1 MLPSGQLDP
10 ERICAK
16 TGFLSGDKTASAS
29 ARGNRPRG
37 KGTLVSTS
45 APNGGGPAGGAT
57 WIVIPVSR
65 RTGADCPCAWA
76 RAIGASEAAA
86 PVASVRRR
94 SLRRENLLRSSGICN
109 TAYPLRDC
117 WYSGPNWS
125 GRTGTY
131 SLPSSLMMPSAISRL
146 VSQFARNT
154 CRKAGRRGG
163 VQRLISLTM

>member
-1 MLPSGQLDP
+1 MLPSGQFDP

-16 TGFLSGDKTASAS
+16 TGFLSGDRTASVS
-29 ARGNRPRG
+29 VRCRQPGG
-37 KGTLVSTS
+37 KGTLVSTG
-45 APNGGGPAGGAT
+45 APSGAGPAGGAT
-57 WIVIPVSR
+57 WMVIPVWR
-65 RTGADCPCAWA
+65 RAGAGCPDAAA
-76 RAIGASEAAA
+76 RAIGPSEAAV

-131 SLPSSLMMPSAISRL
+131 SLPNPLTIPSAISRL

-154 CRKAGRRGG
+154 CRKAGRCGG